1 MKLFAMLATLALA
14 AMVGLA
20 IAGEDGVVEEDFH
33 LRPGVEEQHVRIVS
47 VPAPSSFVLPVA
59 LTHLHALSTGTSP
72 SFIRHYFRFHLEDLW
87 RYSIFGTLTE
97 STGHWCAAQ
106 EEAGVA
112 CTFTYKCSGG
122 TGENWKVR
130 IAPVEANTYVCTVGR
145 PNPPS
150 YLLMSQFLLA
160 LEPSGTGAS
169 VKLTSADLHVHSSL
183 MMCTVPST
191 HVRPCA
197 VLLSRI
203 VCVSCVM

>member
-1 MKLFAMLATLALA
+1 MKLFAVLATLALA

-47 VPAPSSFVLPVA
+47 
-59 LTHLHALSTGTSP
+59 
-72 SFIRHYFRFHLEDLW
+72 
-87 RYSIFGTLTE
+87 
-97 STGHWCAAQ
+97 

-160 LEPSGTGAS
+160 LEPAGTGAS
-169 VKLTSADLHVHSSL
+169 VKLTSADLHGGGK
-183 MMCTVPST
+183 MVPSGQYVVDAELAQ
-191 HVRPCA
+191 VRPSESWGGSLEQLTA
-197 VLLSRI
+197 VVEVTKKPAEKKKKKGGNKKKATTKKDNTHREEL
-203 VCVSCVM
+203 